1 MPCVLPV
8 IALKAFSLIK
18 NSQNSNSSIT
28 LNASLYVFGV
38 LATFLGIAG
47 ILIALK
53 GAGEN
58 IGWGYQLQSP
68 MIVGFLSTLM
78 FVIGLILFT
87 DIDFGSSLTKL
98 ENLNNTSGA
107 SGSFLTGVLSVLV
120 ASPCT
125 APFMGAALGYA
136 LVQSNTFSMLIFL
149 FLGLGFALPYFLI
162 AIFPRLVEFL
172 PKPGE
177 WMKYLKQFFIKIIHS

>member
-1 MPCVLPV
+1 
-8 IALKAFSLIK
+8 
-18 NSQNSNSSIT
+18 
-28 LNASLYVFGV
+28 
-38 LATFLGIAG
+38 
-47 ILIALK
+47 
-53 GAGEN
+53 
-58 IGWGYQLQSP
+58 
-68 MIVGFLSTLM
+68 M

-98 ENLNNTSGA
+98 ENFNNTSGA

-149 FLGLGFALPYFLI
+149 FLDLDLHYH
-162 AIFPRLVEFL
+162 IF
-172 PKPGE
+172 
-177 WMKYLKQFFIKIIHS
+177 